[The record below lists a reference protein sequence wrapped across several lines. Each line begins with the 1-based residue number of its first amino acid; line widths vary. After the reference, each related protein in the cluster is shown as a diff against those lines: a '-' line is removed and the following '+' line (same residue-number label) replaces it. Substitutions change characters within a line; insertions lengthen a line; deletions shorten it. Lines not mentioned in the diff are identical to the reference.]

1 MPTLFGR
8 QHINLLSTMKKFLL
22 LTIITVFPFTH
33 FAQIDANSVMGLPKA
48 TDNTEMNGISGAAE
62 GSFLYNI
69 AQKNIYFYNGTAW
82 VGVSASGSNLYTAN
96 GALTG
101 ARTLNGSGNALSF
114 SNLASFQLNTTGTTQ
129 LLAAGSL
136 RLESTGST
144 TQINSALGLTLTATN
159 GGVTINGNTTVN
171 NNLTVY
177 GALTDS
183 TGSSGRNGQILS
195 STTTGT
201 DWIDLRQAT
210 VENKTVNYTL
220 STNDNGKVFTFS
232 STTSITLTVPNGLP
246 VGFNISIYQTNTG
259 QVTVKGARG
268 VTILNRLSRFK
279 TAGLHAGAGLICTS
293 TNNFHL
299 TGDLKR

>member
-1 MPTLFGR
+1 MRKL
-8 QHINLLSTMKKFLL
+8 LL
-22 LTIITVFPFTH
+22 LTIITLFPLTL
-33 FAQIDANSVMGLPKA
+33 FAQIDANSVIGLPTA

-82 VGVSASGSNLYTAN
+82 VAVSSLSSNLYTAN

-114 SNLASFQLNTTGTTQ
+114 SNLASFQLNTTGATQ
-129 LLAAGSL
+129 LFATGSL
-136 RLESTGST
+136 QLGSTGNT
-144 TQINSALGLTLTATN
+144 TQITSALGLTLTATS

-171 NNLTVY
+171 NNLIVD
-177 GALTDS
+177 GSFTDS
-183 TGSSGRNGQILS
+183 TGSTGTNGQVLS
-195 STTTGT
+195 STATGT
-201 DWIDLRQAT
+201 DWIDPKLAT
-210 VENKTVNYTL
+210 VENKTANYTL
-220 STNDNGKVFTFS
+220 TADDNGKVFTFS
-232 STTSITLTVPNGLP
+232 SATDVTLTVPNGLP
-246 VGFNISIYQTNTG
+246 VGFNISIYQTNAG
-259 QVTVKGARG
+259 QVTIAGAGG

-279 TAGLHAGAGLICTS
+279 TAGQHAGAGLICTS